1 MQSLQAMYDET
12 SDLIK
17 HWEKNN

>member
-1 MQSLQAMYDET
+1 VRETQET

-17 HWEKNN
+17 HDFAR